1 MSVVFTQTSRLL
13 SNSPRSRSVWPH
25 PDTYYTHVSDFIH
38 LANANLPFSTYPL
51 QNPHHILRKHPH
63 NLRRQRQRNNH
74 NRQKHTPHRHKK
86 NHISHRQNSHRPII
100 RLLHHFRQTKQES
113 TQPEDP
119 FEESGE
125 HDAADDGDVDDV
137 LDGPC
142 RVGRRSVEEG
152 RRHCVQGMRVMIVRV
167 FLCLPFLLRT
177 NAKVRVAMRAA
188 FEVQVLATRR

>member
-1 MSVVFTQTSRLL
+1 MLVVRTKPPDVSRQAPGQQIWLRRL
-13 SNSPRSRSVWPH
+13 VTPQELVRPIEYILCTCQRLHMYIANTNLQPP
-25 PDTYYTHVSDFIH
+25 TH
-38 LANANLPFSTYPL
+38 PL

-63 NLRRQRQRNNH
+63 NLLRQRQRNNH

-86 NHISHRQNSHRPII
+86 HHISHSQNSDRPIL

-137 LDGPC
+137 FDGPWWG
-142 RVGRRSVEEG
+142 GRRSVEEG
-152 RRHCVQGMRVMIVRV
+152 GGHWG
-167 FLCLPFLLRT
+167 
-177 NAKVRVAMRAA
+177 
-188 FEVQVLATRR
+188 